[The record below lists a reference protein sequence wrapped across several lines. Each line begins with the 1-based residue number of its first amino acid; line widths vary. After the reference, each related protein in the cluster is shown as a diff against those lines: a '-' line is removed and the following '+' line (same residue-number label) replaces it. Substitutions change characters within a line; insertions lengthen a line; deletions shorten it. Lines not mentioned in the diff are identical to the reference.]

1 MRRASSARQL
11 PHSASYRDE
20 RARIVPR
27 MRWACALMLSGC
39 SFIGVHVP
47 SSGPVE
53 RPNQCETPL
62 PDLDAVVASSG
73 VGLAAL
79 SVAIALAPAP
89 RDDGFGLESV
99 AYLAVAPPA
108 LGIAA
113 LTGVSALY
121 GFYRVHHCR
130 AHVDDVVA
138 RMQVEALAAARAGRC
153 DEVVEVR
160 GRLEKIGRDL
170 DMHDPSTKACFP
182 YYCARDEAGFC
193 ACSHT
198 ESDCEPAVK
207 TGLAPACV
215 PERVDI
221 CTRAR

>member
-1 MRRASSARQL
+1 
-11 PHSASYRDE
+11 
-20 RARIVPR
+20 

-47 SSGPVE
+47 SSGPIE
-53 RPNQCETPL
+53 RDECETAL
-62 PDLDAVVASSG
+62 PDLDAVTTFSSA
-73 VGLAAL
+73 GLAA
-79 SVAIALAPAP
+79 VMLATGAGES
-89 RDDGFGLESV
+89 RGGGLGLEG
-99 AYLAVAPPA
+99 
-108 LGIAA
+108 LGLELESLPLFATA
-113 LTGVSALY
+113 TVTGASALY
-121 GFYRVHHCR
+121 GFYRVHACR

-160 GRLEKIGRDL
+160 SRLERIGRDL
-170 DMHDPSTKACFP
+170 DLRDPSTKACFP
-182 YYCARDEAGFC
+182 YYCARDESGGFC

-198 ESDCEPAVK
+198 ERDCEPAVL

-221 CTRAR
+221 CTAVPASRAR

>member
-1 MRRASSARQL
+1 
-11 PHSASYRDE
+11 
-20 RARIVPR
+20 

-53 RPNQCETPL
+53 RPNQCETSL

-73 VGLAAL
+73 VALAAL

-89 RDDGFGLESV
+89 RDGGFGLENV
-99 AYLAVAPPA
+99 AYLAIAPPA
-108 LGIAA
+108 LAIGTV
-113 LTGVSALY
+113 TGASALY
-121 GFYRVHHCR
+121 GFYRVHACR

-138 RMQVEALAAARAGRC
+138 RMEVDALAAARAGRC

-160 GRLEKIGRDL
+160 SRLERIGRDL
-170 DMHDPSTKACFP
+170 DLRDPSTKACFP
-182 YYCARDEAGFC
+182 YYCARDESGGFC
-193 ACSHT
+193 ACSHA
-198 ESDCEPAVK
+198 ERDCEPAVL

-221 CTRAR
+221 CTAVPASHAR